1 MTRIPIKR
9 APWMVPL
16 LLLFSATAGRSYLQ
30 VGPDTLTARFGWYRL
45 VIPLSHI
52 ESVSEDRWPWYGG
65 LGWRTNF
72 RSVLGLIGAY
82 SPVVKIHLNTPSRS
96 RLLGIPIRI
105 TDLYVSVESPGTL
118 RAALSL

>member
-1 MTRIPIKR
+1 MI
-9 APWMVPL
+9 PL
-16 LLLFSATAGRSYLQ
+16 LLLFGATASRSYVQ
-30 VGPDTLTARFGWYRL
+30 IDPDTLTARFGWYRL
-45 VIPLSHI
+45 VIPRSRI
-52 ESVSEDRWPWYGG
+52 ESANEDRWPWYGG

-82 SPVVKIHLNTPSRS
+82 SPVVKINLTEPARS

-105 TDLYVSVESPGTL
+105 TDIYVSVESPSTL